1 MINASIVINFRDST
15 FKNYILFLHLTTMT
29 FFRNGN
35 DDDVLLLV
43 KVLTVVVSVSANH
56 GIDEEV
62 EIGQRAE

>member
-1 MINASIVINFRDST
+1 MGMMMMCFC
-15 FKNYILFLHLTTMT
+15 
-29 FFRNGN
+29 
-35 DDDVLLLV
+35 LL